1 MHRSA
6 QRRASQS
13 VVDALGARGPLTCCL
28 CCGTLFFGLDRIP
41 AYCNQPV
48 VGFSQN
54 CLIELGPF
62 AVNCSRAHT
71 HTHTHVSCST
81 YCKRCM
87 RPLARHVRLDMFQV
101 VGSRPTLPGQPGTW
115 LFQVPTTWNLQHSEE
130 CWSDPSYPLSC
141 LDLCC
146 SALPKHDKWIR
157 PTKGSIIPI
166 PPNVIPMTY
175 PLSCLDLCHV

>member
-62 AVNCSRAHT
+62 AVNCSRARHATRARAHT
-71 HTHTHVSCST
+71 HTHTRQLLDILQEVYETARTARSLGHV
-81 YCKRCM
+81 
-87 RPLARHVRLDMFQV
+87 
-101 VGSRPTLPGQPGTW
+101 PGCRISANIP
-115 LFQVPTTWNLQHSEE
+115 PTTWNMVVPG
-130 CWSDPSYPLSC
+130 SDNLEP
-141 LDLCC
+141 
-146 SALPKHDKWIR
+146 
-157 PTKGSIIPI
+157 PTFGGMLVGSIIPF
-166 PPNVIPMTY
+166 VM
-175 PLSCLDLCHV
+175 L